1 MGKRFGIERTRARRP
16 EICGTLRPGWWV
28 DLGFHRAM
36 RSDESEDCAP
46 DWQIDLHGCSVEQA
60 LHKLKLAVQT
70 CRYQRYRL
78 LRVVTGR
85 GRRSPG
91 QESVLT
97 PAALHWLESEQALA
111 LGVMTS
117 RLASRGGAIEVEL
130 RSGGSDRKDSS

>member
-1 MGKRFGIERTRARRP
+1 
-16 EICGTLRPGWWV
+16 
-28 DLGFHRAM
+28 M
-36 RSDESEDCAP
+36 RSDDSEECAP

-85 GRRSPG
+85 GMRSPG

-111 LGVMTS
+111 LGVMGA
-117 RLASRGGAIEVEL
+117 RLATRGGAIEVEL
-130 RSGGSDRKDSS
+130 RSGGTDDRST